1 MKPLQNL
8 ESYNMKKYKIRVTD
22 LAFEDMKSIK
32 LYIANELCD
41 KQAAEKL
48 IEEFY
53 DVIKSLSSMP
63 KRHNIISGE
72 VIPISIGI
80 RRVPVRNYNIFYRYL
95 EDEGIVTI
103 NRVLYG
109 KREWQSLV

>member
-1 MKPLQNL
+1 MKPLENL
-8 ESYNMKKYKIRVTD
+8 ESYNMKKYTIRVTD
-22 LAFEDMKSIK
+22 LAFEDMKNIK
-32 LYIANELCD
+32 LYSANELCD
-41 KQAAEKL
+41 KQVAEKL
-48 IEEFY
+48 INEFY

-72 VIPISIGI
+72 VILISTGI
-80 RRVPVRNYNIFYRYL
+80 RRVPVRNYNIFYRCL
-95 EDEGIVTI
+95 EDEGVVTI